1 MKTLAFLIDVI
12 CTFHEAFWLY
22 YMIDA
27 VFERRKH
34 WRININNKW
43 MRLGI
48 SIVCTTMLILAFN
61 QIVLTSSFTVV
72 VVSIASVIFT
82 CLFWK
87 SNILNAIAIIGAY
100 YFAMYLAASLEF
112 WVVGMIGG
120 EELIQQA
127 TMEQKGVRVVFIL
140 ICGVIWLFLNLVFY
154 RWLKGIR
161 IDKNSEKYIFFISVT
176 GLIGGS
182 FIVGQMPYY
191 FNSYIYIMWCFFLI
205 AVMACIYGT
214 YFLIKK
220 KELQMRLRITSAQND
235 MLEQNYER
243 MNEFYKANAKLYH
256 DLNHHLSA
264 IYHMLEKG
272 NQEQAKQYIESLREP
287 LNLPPVPIRTS
298 LDMVDVILYE
308 MDKKAER
315 KGVLMIVDAQRMPS
329 DITIE
334 KKDLCALFANLLDN
348 AVEAAGREIRMQIR
362 PIHQMLF
369 IQIENDFVTEPVKQ
383 NGRFRTTKKNPD
395 SHGWGMQIIE
405 QIVSKYEGSIEYE
418 VKEGS
423 FCVNAMINMFMR

>member
-27 VFERRKH
+27 VFERRKPG
-34 WRININNKW
+34 NNKW
-43 MRLGI
+43 LLLGI
-48 SIVCTTMLILAFN
+48 CIGIEMVLVLALN
-61 QIVLTSSFTVV
+61 QIVLTSPYT
-72 VVSIASVIFT
+72 AMAAMLETMLAT
-82 CLFWK
+82 CIFWK
-87 SNILNAIAIIGAY
+87 SDFIKAFIIPSV
-100 YFAMYLAASLEF
+100 YLSVLMIVATIEISLT
-112 WVVGMIGG
+112 GMIGG
-120 EELIQQA
+120 DELIYQT
-127 TMEQKGVRVVFIL
+127 TMEQNGIRAFYLL
-140 ICGVIWLFLNLVFY
+140 ICGLIWFCINWFLYKWIQKIEEEN
-154 RWLKGIR
+154 I
-161 IDKNSEKYIFFISVT
+161 KYIFWLSV
-176 GLIGGS
+176 IGWMGGC
-182 FIVGQMPYY
+182 FFAGQMVIG
-191 FNSYIYIMWCFFLI
+191 FEHQINIMAYVFLM
-205 AVMACIYGT
+205 AFLACIYGV
-214 YFLIKK
+214 YFMVKK
-220 KELQMRLRITSAQND
+220 KEIQMRLQMTSAQND

-423 FCVNAMINMFMR
+423 FCVNAMINMFM